1 MGRMAERSL
10 LMARWKWMHE
20 WAGARRWS
28 YVEEN
33 PDKELPDLQGR
44 HHRTELFA
52 VGARRPKR
60 LRENEHLVICHD
72 LDSGDANSLKR
83 LKEELE
89 SKVRHIPKR
98 QRDCICIVIPVQEIE
113 AWFLADVELLKK
125 RFKDI
130 RISDALNPE
139 AIASPKEYI
148 EKASRDSKARP
159 RYIHNIHNPELA
171 RELDIDKVH
180 SKCPAFRPFHAFII
194 AASERVK
201 PMALGKER

>member
-1 MGRMAERSL
+1 MPKLGIIAEDESDIDTLVALAKRIANVAFHVKPYAAKGSGKL
-10 LMARWKWMHE
+10 KTKCKAIVERWMESDTAHI
-20 WAGARRWS
+20 
-28 YVEEN
+28 
-33 PDKELPDLQGR
+33 
-44 HHRTELFA
+44 
-52 VGARRPKR
+52 
-60 LRENEHLVICHD
+60 VICHD

-171 RELDIDKVH
+171 CKLDIGKVH
-180 SKCPAFRPFHAFII
+180 LKCPAFRPYHAFI
-194 AASERVK
+194 SQL
-201 PMALGKER
+201 PKE